1 MNKLSQF
8 LLILFSAIL
17 LQDSTLAQC
26 EVDAGEDI
34 VACILNANQE
44 DTIRLDGQLISG
56 DIVSF
61 SWSAKTS
68 SDGRDVTT
76 QLLGDADRLDPFT
89 EIFIGEYVTVSLTGT
104 TSDNQT
110 CVDSMSLIFST
121 WDYTFA
127 NTSRVKGPED
137 TIQIFGAAF
146 SNAQLNTYQWSP
158 NYNISDI
165 TLRSPQVWND
175 TTVVYFSNIMDTLG
189 CVETNDSFTS
199 IVSTTSVDEVSKV
212 YDFSIYPNPTS
223 AVINIKSDERI
234 SSLKLRTID
243 GSLISKSKGSKIDV
257 SQIHAG
263 NYLIQIVFSDGEIR
277 MENIVISK

>member
-76 QLLGDADRLDPFT
+76 QLLGDTDRLDPFT
-89 EIFIGEYVTVSLTGT
+89 EIFIEEYVIVSLTGT
-104 TSDNQT
+104 TSDSQT

-137 TIQIFGAAF
+137 TIQISGIAF
-146 SNAQLNTYQWSP
+146 SDSEVTYAWTP
-158 NYNISDI
+158 DYNISDI
-165 TLRSPQVWND
+165 TLRNPQVWND

-199 IVSTTSVDEVSKV
+199 IVSTSSVDEIPEI

-223 AVINIKSDERI
+223 AVINIESDEKI
-234 SSLKLRTID
+234 NALKLLTVD
-243 GSLISKSKGSKIDV
+243 GRLILKSKDSKIDV
-257 SQIHAG
+257 SQIQSG

-277 MENIVISK
+277 MENIVISR